1 MITAE
6 FIGGPFDGRQIALP
20 CPTHLELAMQASID
34 VNDDRTLL
42 HHLKRVRVPVQLTVN
57 GYRLMWADRFVV

>member
-6 FIGGPFDGRQIALP
+6 FIGGPFDGRQIELP
-20 CPTHLELAMQASID
+20 CPTHLELAMQPSID
-34 VNDDRTLL
+34 VNEML